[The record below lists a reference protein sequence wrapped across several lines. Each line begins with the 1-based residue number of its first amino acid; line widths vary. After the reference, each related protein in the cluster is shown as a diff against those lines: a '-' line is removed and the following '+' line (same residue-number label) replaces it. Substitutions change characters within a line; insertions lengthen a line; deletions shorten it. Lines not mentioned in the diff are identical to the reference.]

1 MRCVAIAAG
10 LCLAPPWAGDLPEVK
25 AKGVLRVKYFGEQ
38 ALAVL
43 ARK

>member
-25 AKGVLRVKYFGEQ
+25 AKGVLRLIAQKDG
-38 ALAVL
+38 AGWW
-43 ARK
+43 